1 LNDYCRGA
9 LECLAWVQNLMGEFD
24 PGRPETW
31 RKVRDEVDSAKED
44 ILSGVAVDFRTRLR
58 LGR

>member
-1 LNDYCRGA
+1 
-9 LECLAWVQNLMGEFD
+9 MGEFD
-24 PGRPETW
+24 PSRPETW
-31 RKVRDEVDSAKED
+31 RRVRDEVDSAKED

>member
-1 LNDYCRGA
+1 

-24 PGRPETW
+24 LSNPETW
-31 RKVRDEVDSAKED
+31 RRVRDEVDSAKED

>member
-1 LNDYCRGA
+1 
-9 LECLAWVQNLMGEFD
+9 LECLAWVQDLFRGID
-24 PGRPETW
+24 PTRPDEV
-31 RKVRDEVDSAKED
+31 RKVRYEVESAKED

>member
-1 LNDYCRGA
+1 